1 VKVVTASGQPAAGV
15 NVTFTVASR
24 PGDMVVQLDP
34 AGGSSAV
41 VTTDADGIA
50 TLNLISGFGLSC
62 HSASGALLISAATEG
77 GNKLAAAITVP
88 APAQ

>member
-1 VKVVTASGQPAAGV
+1 MKVVTANGEPATGV
-15 NVTFTVASR
+15 KVTFSEASK
-24 PGDMVVQLDP
+24 PGDMAIQLDP
-34 AGGSSAV
+34 AGASSAV

-77 GNKLAAAITVP
+77 ENKLAAGITVP

>member
-1 VKVVTASGQPAAGV
+1 MKVVTASGQPAAGV

-24 PGDMVVQLDP
+24 PGDVVVQLDP